1 MKTIVSIII
10 PVREIN
16 DYIRNENLPA
26 FEDQTYAN
34 FEVIVLP
41 NTLHDTDK
49 ALLLKYPFLCIIPT
63 KNITRPALKRDIG
76 VRNAKGSILAF
87 IDDDAYPKN
96 DWLKK
101 AVEIFNKKNVSCV
114 CGPGVLPKNVNVW
127 EQIFNEILISPV
139 GSGGY
144 GYRFTPQKTRFVDD
158 YPSVNFLITKK
169 LFQRLG
175 GFNNNYWPGED
186 SKLCNDIV
194 YKEHEKIV
202 YTPDVI
208 VYHHRRN
215 KLLPYLHQHAQYGYH
230 RGAFIAVGDKNSQK
244 INYFLPSF
252 FLLYLLFSPITF
264 LLHMPFFL
272 FPLLLYFILSFAIA
286 IKASLQQK
294 NILFII
300 AIPFVLFLTHI
311 VYGMSFLKGFLVGF
325 IKKGK
330 IYGNIQYPIT
340 NPPNWRANVK

>member
-1 MKTIVSIII
+1 MKTVVSIII

-16 DYIRNENLPA
+16 DYIRNESLPA
-26 FEDQTYAN
+26 FEDQTYKN
-34 FEVIVLP
+34 FEVIILP

-49 ALLLKYPFLCIIPT
+49 HLLVQYPFLRIIPT
-63 KNITRPALKRDIG
+63 DTMSRPALKRDIG

-87 IDDDAYPKN
+87 IDDDAYPQN
-96 DWLKK
+96 NWLKK
-101 AVEIFNKKNVSCV
+101 AVEIFNKKNIACV

-144 GYRFTPQKTRFVDD
+144 EYRFTPQETRFVDD

-169 LFQRLG
+169 LFKQVG
-175 GFNNNYWPGED
+175 GFNNNFWPGED

-194 YKEHEKIV
+194 YKEQQKIL
-202 YTPDVI
+202 YSPNVI

-215 KLLPYLHQHAQYGYH
+215 KLATYLAQHAQYGYH

-252 FLLYLLFSPITF
+252 FVFYCLFLFITF
-264 LLHMPFFL
+264 HYRIPLFFFPFFTYL
-272 FPLLLYFILSFAIA
+272 ILSFAIA
-286 IKASLQQK
+286 FKASLQQK
-294 NILFII
+294 NMLFIL

-311 VYGMSFLKGFLVGF
+311 VYGVFFLKGFVVGF
-325 IKKGK
+325 VKKDR
-330 IYGNIQYPIT
+330 IY
-340 NPPNWRANVK
+340 KES